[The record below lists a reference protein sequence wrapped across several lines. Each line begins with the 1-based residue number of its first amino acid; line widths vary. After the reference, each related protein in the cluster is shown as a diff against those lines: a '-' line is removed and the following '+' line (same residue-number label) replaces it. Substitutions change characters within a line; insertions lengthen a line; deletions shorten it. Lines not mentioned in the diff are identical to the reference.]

1 MAVRYDFCLDKGTD
15 TNFFIEF
22 KSCDGSRMNLRSFLM
37 TMQVKQGVYGKV
49 LDELTTT
56 NGRLIVSS
64 SEGDFIF
71 DQVQVTFPN
80 KVTDTFPTGILL
92 YDLELKSSK
101 TITRLLE
108 GKIKCIS
115 NVTL

>member
-22 KSCDGSRMNLRSFLM
+22 KNCDGSRLNLRSFLVQM
-37 TMQVKQGVYGKV
+37 DIKKGVYGKV
-49 LDELTTT
+49 LDSLTSL

-64 SEGDFIF
+64 TENDSIF
-71 DQVQVTFPN
+71 DQVQVNFPN
-80 KVTDTFPTGILL
+80 EITDTFPTGILL
-92 YDLELKSSK
+92 YDMELKASK